1 MSEKSTVTPP
11 LAAVTSRGA
20 LRRRLYVLAWPSVL
34 ENLLHSLV
42 FMINT
47 ALVGRLGAEAL
58 GAAGIANHI
67 MFFVITPVYGFA
79 AGLLAIVARAIGRND
94 LADAQRASRH
104 AFTIGMGFTIVVSVL
119 LMTLAAPI
127 LHAAGA
133 DAEVVALGSPFLRVA
148 SIFTVFQTGI
158 MLLGAVLRGAGDT
171 RTPMVATMVMTI
183 IDGVGGY
190 LLVFDVIGPG
200 GLGLM
205 GVAVAFSVARV
216 VAFGY
221 IFVAFAQRPI
231 GWRWWRGSWMELSV
245 FRRLIRVGGPAA
257 AEQTMTFGGIFV
269 TQLMA
274 LRLGTVQFAT
284 HSVIGP
290 ITSLPFT
297 AAVGLSFAAATSV
310 GQCLGARRP
319 DLARRYGVE
328 ANAAS
333 IVMAGGFGAVMVAFP
348 EWLMSLYTT
357 DPSVVSLG
365 IVPLRVVGLFIF
377 LYGPANVLPGV
388 LRGAGDTKSALWIA
402 IVALWF
408 VRVPVAFVL
417 TFGLGMGLLGLWLAL
432 GAGYVT
438 RVSIATWLFVRGRWQ
453 TVEV

>member
-1 MSEKSTVTPP
+1 MSAKSAVTPP
-11 LAAVTSRGA
+11 LAAVTSRRA
-20 LRRRLYVLAWPSVL
+20 LRRRLYALAWPAVL

-104 AFTIGMGFTIVVSVL
+104 AFMIGMGFTIVVSVL

-133 DAEVVALGSPFLRVA
+133 DAEVVALGSPFLMVA

-171 RTPMVATMVMTI
+171 RTPMVATVVMTI

-221 IFVAFAQRPI
+221 IFVAFGQRPI

-274 LRLGTVQFAT
+274 LRLGT
-284 HSVIGP
+284 
-290 ITSLPFT
+290 
-297 AAVGLSFAAATSV
+297 
-310 GQCLGARRP
+310 CL
-319 DLARRYGVE
+319 
-328 ANAAS
+328 
-333 IVMAGGFGAVMVAFP
+333 
-348 EWLMSLYTT
+348 LYTS
-357 DPSVVSLG
+357 PS
-365 IVPLRVVGLFIF
+365 PR
-377 LYGPANVLPGV
+377 
-388 LRGAGDTKSALWIA
+388 D
-402 IVALWF
+402 
-408 VRVPVAFVL
+408 
-417 TFGLGMGLLGLWLAL
+417 
-432 GAGYVT
+432 
-438 RVSIATWLFVRGRWQ
+438 
-453 TVEV
+453 

>member
-1 MSEKSTVTPP
+1 MSAKSAVAPP
-11 LAAVTSRGA
+11 LAAVTSRRA
-20 LRRRLYVLAWPSVL
+20 LRRRLYALAWPAVL

-104 AFTIGMGFTIVVSVL
+104 AFMIGMGFTIVVSVL

-171 RTPMVATMVMTI
+171 RTPMVATVVMTI

-205 GVAVAFSVARV
+205 GVHEWMLKHGHKYEVTDEFKEWLQVWKDESERGANEHCDRLFLSRPKGYRAVAPTGSISMLAGTTSGVEPVFAKAYLRRYIEEGNKWKAQYMVDATAQALTELGINPDKIETAYDLSATLKGLDRRMSVQSEIQQYTDHSISSTINLGSNMDWSIEKLCHLICKHTKERYENHLAYLRGLTFYPDGAR
-216 VAFGY
+216 GG
-221 IFVAFAQRPI
+221 QPI
-231 GWRWWRGSWMELSV
+231 KEVSWEEALKK
-245 FRRLIRVGGPAA
+245 RNLII
-257 AEQTMTFGGIFV
+257 EDN
-269 TQLMA
+269 
-274 LRLGTVQFAT
+274 
-284 HSVIGP
+284 SEE
-290 ITSLPFT
+290 
-297 AAVGLSFAAATSV
+297 
-310 GQCLGARRP
+310 QCLS
-319 DLARRYGVE
+319 GVC
-328 ANAAS
+328 
-333 IVMAGGFGAVMVAFP
+333 
-348 EWLMSLYTT
+348 
-357 DPSVVSLG
+357 G
-365 IVPLRVVGLFIF
+365 I
-377 LYGPANVLPGV
+377 
-388 LRGAGDTKSALWIA
+388 
-402 IVALWF
+402 
-408 VRVPVAFVL
+408 
-417 TFGLGMGLLGLWLAL
+417 
-432 GAGYVT
+432 
-438 RVSIATWLFVRGRWQ
+438 
-453 TVEV
+453 